1 MTPLLW
7 WVDRAAGLVL
17 LVLLT
22 TAIVTGLRA
31 TVPRSVSRVPRFAA
45 LALHRNLAL
54 LAMCLLG
61 VHVGTAVTDSFVDI
75 AWWQAVVPA
84 WSGYRPVW
92 VGLGTVTV
100 DLLLAV
106 VATSLLRHRMG
117 LNGWRVVHML
127 VWPAWL
133 AGVGHALALGT
144 DLHEQ
149 RPWAVLPVCACL
161 VTVALAGASRL
172 AALGRPE
179 PALRD
184 SLEVVR

>member
-22 TAIVTGLRA
+22 GTVVTGLRSTA
-31 TVPRSVSRVPRFAA
+31 PRPAYGVPRFAT

-54 LAMCLLG
+54 LSLSLLT
-61 VHVGTAVTDSFVDI
+61 VHVGTAVTDSFVNI
-75 AWWQAVVPA
+75 AWWQVLVPA
-84 WSGYRPVW
+84 SSGYRPMW
-92 VGLGTVTV
+92 VGMGTAAV

-106 VATSLLRHRMG
+106 VATSVLRQCVG
-117 LNGWRVVHML
+117 FVGWRVVHLL

-133 AGVGHALALGT
+133 LGVGHALALGT
-144 DLHEQ
+144 DLSDQ
-149 RPWAVLPVCACL
+149 TPWAVVPVGTCL
-161 VTVALAGASRL
+161 VAVALTGATRL
-172 AALGRPE
+172 AALGRAE
-179 PALRD
+179 PAVPE